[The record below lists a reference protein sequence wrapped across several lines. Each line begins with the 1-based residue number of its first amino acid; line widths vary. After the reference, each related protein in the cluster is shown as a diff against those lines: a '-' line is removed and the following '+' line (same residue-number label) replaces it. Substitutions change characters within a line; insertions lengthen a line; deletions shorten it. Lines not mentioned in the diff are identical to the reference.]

1 MLLLLLF
8 SVNVCFAD
16 TVSPFYMWQML
27 ETDNLSN
34 VDSDINNP
42 YLKLYQQANIL
53 SLQQEYNAARSREQS
68 LANKILGAAAIG
80 ASGIGGMML
89 ASGLSEQQSDADAE
103 RAMRA
108 YLATFTCKYGDKR
121 VNGGAVDVELPGGYE
136 LVGLYS
142 EYVALA
148 NDLKVRKAALGIK
161 PGIESE
167 SILDSA
173 TSGLYDDISVGKTSG
188 VYTSLSRALSDP
200 NGADAAAWAAQKE
213 ESSKKVTTGATVG
226 GVGAAGGAIGNLIIN
241 KDTLQGNKQDKV
253 SDRKSA
259 KKKDKK

>member
-1 MLLLLLF
+1 MRKLL
-8 SVNVCFAD
+8 CFIFVVF
-16 TVSPFYMWQML
+16 VSSYACAS
-27 ETDNLSN
+27 SN
-34 VDSDINNP
+34 VVQEYESVLNIIS
-42 YLKLYQQANIL
+42 LYDKVL

-121 VNGGAVDVELPGGYE
+121 VNGGAVDVELPGGNE

-241 KDTLQGNKQDKV
+241 RDTLQGNKQDKV
-253 SDRKSA
+253 SDRKST
-259 KKKDKK
+259 KKKDKN